1 MDERMLGE
9 SSRGARLWE
18 SEHMQH
24 AREETSEAI
33 PEGALKIKE
42 EEFMHVAVGDSNPIS
57 EVLPTPRK
65 WNWTQYIPSRGTPTQ
80 VPTTTT
86 YTPQT

>member
-1 MDERMLGE
+1 
-9 SSRGARLWE
+9 
-18 SEHMQH
+18 
-24 AREETSEAI
+24 
-33 PEGALKIKE
+33 LKIKE